1 MRAAFT
7 LRFLAER
14 LRLRQV
20 AVPDVATGEAS
31 EVVVATTGVEE
42 GEEAGLTMPTTAE
55 DVGEAAWVEELV
67 LDEVLEDVLVA
78 EDEDLE
84 ALDPELEPVEIKLAT
99 EPPGKT

>member
-7 LRFLAER
+7 HRFLAER

-20 AVPDVATGEAS
+20 AVPDVAAGEAS

-42 GEEAGLTMPTTAE
+42 GEEAGLTTPTTAE
-55 DVGEAAWVEELV
+55 DVGEAAWELV

-78 EDEDLE
+78 EDEDPE

>member
-31 EVVVATTGVEE
+31 EVVVATT